1 MQTAGHEREVTS
13 LYRAVAKAEL
23 DDLALAGFRQHP
35 EGLSFEAKLFATS
48 PEDAARFG
56 RDNFHFD
63 EVPFHVIEMRVPTT
77 IAEQF
82 EWLTLDFK
90 PAVSVSGELLPLLNR
105 HAMVREITPI
115 SMR

>member
-1 MQTAGHEREVTS
+1 MQIARHEREVIS

-35 EGLSFEAKLFATS
+35 EGLSFEAKLFATR

-56 RDNFHFD
+56 RDNFRFD
-63 EVPFHVIEMRVPTT
+63 EVPFHIIEVQVSTP

-90 PAVSVSGELLPLLNR
+90 SAVSVPKELLPLLNR
-105 HAMVREITPI
+105 HAVVREIMPI
-115 SMR
+115 PIR